1 MGIEEFRVVLEKLR
15 EFKII
20 SPAIVIEESL
30 ALLGHP
36 YKPFSKIN
44 TELIDI
50 MKTFINTLENE

>member
-1 MGIEEFRVVLEKLR
+1 MDIEEFRVVLENLR

-20 SPAIVIEESL
+20 SPAIVIGESITIL
-30 ALLGHP
+30 ERP
-36 YKPFSKIN
+36 YKPFANIN